1 MDGGV
6 RGSPHGQAIRM
17 GGLQQVASTV
27 GDRSGAS
34 SHSKPSPMPVGPLEV
49 PRDAPS
55 PVALPTLDYLTP
67 EEAELRYRH
76 ELPLAA

>member
-1 MDGGV
+1 
-6 RGSPHGQAIRM
+6 
-17 GGLQQVASTV
+17 
-27 GDRSGAS
+27 
-34 SHSKPSPMPVGPLEV
+34 LEV